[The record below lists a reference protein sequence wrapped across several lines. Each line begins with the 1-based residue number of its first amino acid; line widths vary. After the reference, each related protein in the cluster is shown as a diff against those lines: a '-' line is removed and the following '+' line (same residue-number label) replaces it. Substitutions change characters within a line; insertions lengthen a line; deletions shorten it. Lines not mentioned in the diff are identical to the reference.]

1 MKVLITYSSRT
12 GNTKKVCDAAYDE
25 IKGLAEVDYLTV
37 KEVQS
42 IEEYDVVVVGFWVD
56 KGTAN
61 KEAKKFIEKIRGKK
75 VALLGTLGAPPDSF
89 HGDKCRKNVKELVDS
104 SNEYLGVVLARGL
117 VDPKLTKMIKFL
129 PLNKEIREQMYQ
141 SSITSREPNEEELKA
156 ARDFIKSAL

>member
-1 MKVLITYSSRT
+1 MKVLIAYSSRT

-25 IKGLAEVDYLTV
+25 IKELAEVDYMKV
-37 KEVQS
+37 KDVKS
-42 IEEYDVVVVGFWVD
+42 TADYDLIVVGFWVD

-61 KEAKKFIEKIRGKK
+61 KKAKQFIEGIRETK

-89 HGDKCRKNVKELVDS
+89 HGDKCRQNVKELVDS
-104 SNEYLGVVLARGL
+104 SNEYLGVRLARGL

-141 SSITSREPNEEELKA
+141 SSITSREPNEEELQEVRA
-156 ARDFIKSAL
+156 FIKDSL